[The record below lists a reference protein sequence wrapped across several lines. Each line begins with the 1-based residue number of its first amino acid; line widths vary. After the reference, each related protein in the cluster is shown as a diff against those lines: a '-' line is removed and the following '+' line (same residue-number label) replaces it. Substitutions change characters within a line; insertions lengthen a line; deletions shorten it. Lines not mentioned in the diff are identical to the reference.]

1 MKHFV
6 YIVECR
12 DGSYYTGWTNHLER
26 RLEAHNQGKGAKY
39 TRGRG
44 PVKLVYQEEFST
56 KEEALRR
63 EYAIKQMSRSG
74 KERLIKE
81 FAGKE

>member
-1 MKHFV
+1 MSNFV

-12 DGSYYTGWTNHLER
+12 DGSYYTGWTNQLEQ

-44 PVKLVYQEEFST
+44 PVKLVYQEELPT

-63 EYAIKQMSRSG
+63 ECAIKKLSRSG
-74 KERLIKE
+74 KERLIKAFE
-81 FAGKE
+81 RKE